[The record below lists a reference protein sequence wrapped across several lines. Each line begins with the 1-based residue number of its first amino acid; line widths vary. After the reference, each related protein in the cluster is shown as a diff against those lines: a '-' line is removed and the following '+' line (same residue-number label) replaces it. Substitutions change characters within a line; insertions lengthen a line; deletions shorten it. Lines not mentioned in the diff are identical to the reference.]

1 MSAFLYPLQRTA
13 SYLPLISFLGPR
25 VNIKWQHTFGYKNAP
40 HSVWTHAAADG
51 SISFTLGNRLVKEE
65 RRKREGERKKEA
77 KGDK

>member
-51 SISFTLGNRLVKEE
+51 VLVLLW
-65 RRKREGERKKEA
+65 GT
-77 KGDK
+77 GL